1 MTDAQVSRP
10 PALALRAVGKSFGE
24 RVVLTDVTFDV
35 APGEALGLVG
45 VNGAGKTTL
54 LRALLDLSRP
64 DHGSIEVFGTPT
76 SVASAR
82 AHLSYLAE
90 RFNPPGFASGL
101 ELLRYL
107 LALHGVALDTAEA
120 EAEAQGLDLD
130 SLALARPARHY
141 SKGMAQKLGL
151 MACILAH
158 RPLLVLDEPMSG
170 LDPRARVLF
179 KRRLVAQKAAG
190 VTLFFSTHLLA
201 DVEALCDRI
210 AVLDGG
216 RVIFV
221 GAPAAL
227 LAQQGADNL
236 EDAFL
241 SCISQP
247 A

>member
-1 MTDAQVSRP
+1 MTDAAASE
-10 PALALRAVGKSFGE
+10 PALAFRAVGKSFGP
-24 RVVLTDVTFDV
+24 RAILSDVTFDV
-35 APGEALGLVG
+35 ARGEAVGLVG

-64 DHGSIEVFGTPT
+64 DRGSIEVFGSPANQ
-76 SVASAR
+76 ASAR

-90 RFNPPGFASGL
+90 RFNPPGFATGL

-107 LALHGVALDTAEA
+107 LALHGQPLERAEA
-120 EAEAQGLDLD
+120 EAEAAALDLEPAA
-130 SLALARPARHY
+130 LALSVRHY

-151 MACILAH
+151 IACILAR

-170 LDPRARVLF
+170 LDPRARALF
-179 KRRLVAQKAAG
+179 KRRLTLQKAAG

-216 RVIFV
+216 RVVFV
-221 GAPAAL
+221 GAPTVL
-227 LAQQGADNL
+227 LERQGVDNL

-241 SCISQP
+241 SCIGMP

>member
-1 MTDAQVSRP
+1 MTDAAATK
-10 PALALRAVGKSFGE
+10 PALAFRAVGKSFGAQ
-24 RVVLTDVTFDV
+24 VVLADVTLDV
-35 APGEALGLVG
+35 TPGEALGLVG

-64 DHGSIEVFGTPT
+64 DCGSIEVFGSPANQTR
-76 SVASAR
+76 AR

-90 RFNPPGFASGL
+90 RCNPPGFATGL
-101 ELLRYL
+101 EVLHYL
-107 LALHGVALDTAEA
+107 LALHGQPLDRAEA
-120 EAEAQGLDLD
+120 EAEALALDLEPA
-130 SLALARPARHY
+130 ALARPARQY

-151 MACILAH
+151 IACLLAR

-170 LDPRARVLF
+170 LDPRARALF
-179 KRRLVAQKAAG
+179 KRRLAAQKAAG

-216 RVIFV
+216 RMVFV
-221 GAPAAL
+221 GAPAIL
-227 LAQQGADNL
+227 LEQQGAANL

-241 SCISQP
+241 SCIGST

>member
-1 MTDAQVSRP
+1 MTDAAVSK
-10 PALALRAVGKSFGE
+10 PALAFRAVAKSFGKQ
-24 RVVLTDVTFDV
+24 VVLADLNLEVER
-35 APGEALGLVG
+35 GEALGLVG

-54 LRALLDLSRP
+54 LRALLDLARP
-64 DHGSIEVFGTPT
+64 DSGSIEIFGSP
-76 SVASAR
+76 AHQARAR

-107 LALHGVALDTAEA
+107 LALHGQHLDVAEAQAEAVALDLEPAV
-120 EAEAQGLDLD
+120 
-130 SLALARPARHY
+130 LARPARQY

-151 MACILAH
+151 IACILAR

-170 LDPRARVLF
+170 LDPRARALF
-179 KRRLVAQKAAG
+179 KRRLAAHKAAG
-190 VTLFFSTHLLA
+190 VTLFFSTHFLA

-216 RVIFV
+216 RVVFV
-221 GAPAAL
+221 GAPAVL
-227 LAQQGADNL
+227 LEQQGADTL
-236 EDAFL
+236 EEAFL
-241 SCISQP
+241 SCLGAP

>member
-1 MTDAQVSRP
+1 MTDAAARK
-10 PALALRAVGKSFGE
+10 PALAFCAVGKSFGP
-24 RVVLTDVTFDV
+24 RVVLADVTLEV

-54 LRALLDLSRP
+54 LRALLDLARP
-64 DHGSIEVFGTPT
+64 DQGSIEVFGSP
-76 SVASAR
+76 ANQARAR

-90 RFNPPGFASGL
+90 RFNPPGFATGL
-101 ELLRYL
+101 QLLRYL
-107 LALHGVALDTAEA
+107 LALHAQPLAIAEA
-120 EAEAQGLDLD
+120 EAEAAALDLEPA
-130 SLALARPARHY
+130 ALARPARHY

-151 MACILAH
+151 IACTLAR

-170 LDPRARVLF
+170 LDPRARALF
-179 KRRLVAQKAAG
+179 KRRLAAQKAAG

-216 RVIFV
+216 RIVFV
-221 GAPAAL
+221 GTPAAL
-227 LAQQGADNL
+227 LDQQGANNL

-241 SCISQP
+241 SCIGSP